1 MIMKQL
7 YFKAIVLSLLLLPL
21 CAARGQSVV
30 TEVQYTKSDTTIVRY
45 WTEEISI
52 VYTHNSDNDNF
63 FLLVDAT
70 LPNVL
75 RITVPS
81 YVTVNA
87 FRIHHDS
94 VFLCGHVGSGGSQ
107 QGLLACF
114 AIQDFY
120 NGSGN
125 AHYGLT
131 QQTDMLDCGHD
142 PLLGGGY
149 CQNKIYDITRMAV
162 YDSLGFTKVAYVA
175 KNYVD
180 TITDSRVGIGS
191 ACYFGGSIGWRSW
204 IIYNKHAVEEYTD
217 IIATHKY
224 VVAVGRTNDSARL
237 VMRIF
242 PKGVFLVPSWDPY
255 YGYITAWPYYA
266 DRYGQRMADLEV
278 DENVMATALDDDEFA
293 VAYHY
298 KNTSGEGLAVK
309 TFSITGTLASLTQG
323 ENAPLT
329 HMPGSVWKMRDV
341 RYSPSLTTM
350 MVLNDIDGGTT
361 GGQASVVYKF
371 HLPSL
376 STGIPYVGKYLSGY
390 DLHSMDLFSPQNDA
404 FVVSGNKPGG
414 YFLALYWE
422 AAGMKPGCGPA
433 DAIAGSG
440 ISAPLYQRPMAPNM
454 NKPDIRGGYV
464 PFVVGEVERDEICNQ

>member
-1 MIMKQL
+1 MKQL

-30 TEVQYTKSDTTIVRY
+30 TEVQYTKSDTTIVRH

-52 VYTHNSDNDNF
+52 VYTHNSVNDNY
-63 FLLVDAT
+63 FLLVDAALT
-70 LPNVL
+70 NVL
-75 RITVPS
+75 RIAVPS
-81 YVTVNA
+81 YVTVND

-94 VFLCGHVGSGGSQ
+94 VFLCGHAVMLGTQ
-107 QGLLACF
+107 YGLLACF

-120 NGSGN
+120 NGSGDFQ
-125 AHYGLT
+125 YGAT
-131 QQTDMLDCGHD
+131 DQTDMWDCVID
-142 PLLGGGY
+142 PLLGSGF
-149 CQNKIYDITRMAV
+149 CQNMIYDITRIAV

-217 IIATHKY
+217 IIATKNY

-422 AAGMKPGCGPA
+422 AAGMVSGCGAA
-433 DAIAGSG
+433 DVIAGSMS
-440 ISAPLYQRPMAPNM
+440 SAFLYQRPMATNM
-454 NKPDIRGGYV
+454 NNPIILNGLV
-464 PFVVGEVERDEICNQ
+464 SVVVGEVERDMICDQ

>member
-1 MIMKQL
+1 MKQVHL
-7 YFKAIVLSLLLLPL
+7 KSFALLLLLLPL

-81 YVTVNA
+81 YVTVND

-191 ACYFGGSIGWRSW
+191 ACYIGGSVGWRSW

-217 IIATHKY
+217 IIATQNY

-242 PKGVFLVPSWDPY
+242 PKGNFLVPSWNPY
-255 YGYITAWPYYA
+255 YLYPTAWACYA
-266 DRYGQRMADLEV
+266 DRYGQRMSDLEV
-278 DENVMATALDDDEFA
+278 DENVMATALVDDEFA

-298 KNTSGEGLAVK
+298 INAPGEGLAVK
-309 TFSITGTLASLTQG
+309 TFNITGILASMTQG
-323 ENAPLT
+323 MNAPLT
-329 HMPGSVWKMRDV
+329 RLPGSVWKMRDV
-341 RYSPSLTTM
+341 RYSPALMDM

-376 STGIPYVGKYLSGY
+376 ITGTPLGRFLSGY
-390 DLHSMDLFSPQNDA
+390 DLHSLDLINPLNDA
-404 FVVSGNKPGG
+404 FVVSGNKSGG
-414 YFLALYWE
+414 NYLTLYWE
-422 AAGMKPGCGPA
+422 DAGMVSGCGAA
-433 DAIAGSG
+433 DVIAGSMS
-440 ISAPLYQRPMAPNM
+440 SAFLYQRPMATNM
-454 NKPDIRGGYV
+454 NNPIILNGLV
-464 PFVVGEVERDEICNQ
+464 SVVVGEVERDMICDQ

>member
-1 MIMKQL
+1 MKQFHL
-7 YFKAIVLSLLLLPL
+7 KAFALFLLLLPL
-21 CAARGQSVV
+21 CVARGQSVV
-30 TEVQYTKSDTTIVRY
+30 TEVHDTKSDTTIVRY
-45 WTEEISI
+45 WAEGINI
-52 VYTHNSDNDNF
+52 VYTHNRDNDNY

-70 LPNVL
+70 LPQVL

-81 YVTVNA
+81 YVTVND
-87 FRIHHDS
+87 FRILHDS
-94 VFLCGHVGSGGSQ
+94 VFLCGHVGSGSSA

-120 NGSGN
+120 NGAGN
-125 AHYGLT
+125 AHYWLAW
-131 QQTDMLDCGHD
+131 QTNMPDCVND
-142 PLLGGGY
+142 PALGGGY
-149 CQNKIYDITRMAV
+149 CQNQIYDITRMAV
-162 YDSLGFTKVAYVA
+162 YDSSGSTKIAYIA
-175 KNYVD
+175 KNYVNHPS
-180 TITDSRVGIGS
+180 DSRIGIGS
-191 ACYFGGSIGWRSW
+191 VRYHGGIWDSW
-204 IIYNKHAVEEYTD
+204 LIYNKHAVEEYTD

-224 VVAVGRTNDSARL
+224 VVAVGRTNVSARL

-242 PKGVFLVPSWDPY
+242 PKGSFLVPSWSPY
-255 YGYITAWPYYA
+255 YGYSTAWPYYA
-266 DRYGQRMADLEV
+266 DRYGQRMSDLEV

-298 KNTSGEGLAVK
+298 VNVPKKGLAVK

-323 ENAPLT
+323 VNAPLT

-341 RYSPSLTTM
+341 RHSPSLTTM

-376 STGIPYVGKYLSGY
+376 SAGTPYVGKYLSGY

-404 FVVSGNKPGG
+404 FVVSGNTLGG
-414 YFLALYWE
+414 YYTTLYWE
-422 AAGMKPGCGPA
+422 DAGMESGCGPA

-440 ISAPLYQRPMAPNM
+440 ISAPLYQRPMATNM
-454 NKPDIRGGYV
+454 NGQFIPDSYIS
-464 PFVVGEVERDEICNQ
+464 FVVDAVGRDGICNQ

>member
-1 MIMKQL
+1 MP
-7 YFKAIVLSLLLLPL
+7 LSV
-21 CAARGQSVV
+21 ARGQSVV
-30 TEVQYTKSDTTIVRY
+30 TEVHDTKSDTTIVRN

-52 VYTHNSDNDNF
+52 VYTHNSNNDNY

-70 LPNVL
+70 LSQVR

-81 YVTVNA
+81 YVTVND

-94 VFLCGHVGSGGSQ
+94 VFLCGHAIMSGTQ
-107 QGLLACF
+107 YGLLTCF

-120 NGSGN
+120 NGSGYF
-125 AHYGLT
+125 HYGATYLT
-131 QQTDMLDCGHD
+131 NMLDCGID
-142 PLLGGGY
+142 PAFGGCY
-149 CQNKIYDITRMAV
+149 CQNMIYDITRMAV
-162 YDSLGFTKVAYVA
+162 YDSSGFTKVAYIA

-180 TITDSRVGIGS
+180 FPSDSHVGIGS
-191 ACYFGGSIGWRSW
+191 ACYFGSGLWKSW

-217 IIATHKY
+217 IIATKNY

-242 PKGVFLVPSWDPY
+242 PKGSFLVPSWSPY
-255 YGYITAWPYYA
+255 YGYSTAWPYYA
-266 DRYGQRMADLEV
+266 DRYGQRMSDLEV

-298 KNTSGEGLAVK
+298 VNVPKKGLAVK

-422 AAGMKPGCGPA
+422 AAGMKLGCGPA

-440 ISAPLYQRPMAPNM
+440 ISAPLYQRPMATNM
-454 NKPDIRGGYV
+454 NKPDIWGGYV
-464 PFVVGEVERDEICNQ
+464 PFVVGEVERDVICDQ

>member
-1 MIMKQL
+1 MKQVHL
-7 YFKAIVLSLLLLPL
+7 KSFALLLLLLPL

-81 YVTVNA
+81 YVTVND

-120 NGSGN
+120 NGSGDF
-125 AHYGLT
+125 HYGATDLT
-131 QQTDMLDCGHD
+131 PMLDCGID
-142 PLLGGGY
+142 PAFGGGF
-149 CQNKIYDITRMAV
+149 CRNMIYDIMRMAV
-162 YDSLGFTKVAYVA
+162 YDSSGFTKVAYVA
-175 KNYVD
+175 QNYVD
-180 TITDSRVGIGS
+180 VPTDTRVGIGY
-191 ACYFGGSIGWRSW
+191 ACYRSGSVGWLSW

-217 IIATHKY
+217 IIATQNY
-224 VVAVGRTNDSARL
+224 VAAVGRTNDSARL

-242 PKGVFLVPSWDPY
+242 PKGSFLMPSWTPY
-255 YGYITAWPYYA
+255 PGALNAWASYA
-266 DRYGQRMADLEV
+266 DRYGQRMSDLEV
-278 DENVMATALDDDEFA
+278 DGNVMASALNDDEFA

-298 KNTSGEGLAVK
+298 VNTPGEGLAVK

-323 ENAPLT
+323 MNAPLT
-329 HMPGSVWKMRDV
+329 RLPGSVWKMRDV
-341 RYSPSLTTM
+341 RYSPALM
-350 MVLNDIDGGTT
+350 DLMVLNDIDGGTI

-376 STGIPYVGKYLSGY
+376 TTGTHMGKYLAGY
-390 DLHSMDLFSPQNDA
+390 DLHSLDLFNPLDDA
-404 FVVSGNKPGG
+404 FVVSGNRMGG
-414 YFLALYWE
+414 YYLTLFWE
-422 AAGMKPGCGPA
+422 AAGMMSGCGAA
-433 DAIAGSG
+433 DVIAGSKS
-440 ISAPLYQRPMAPNM
+440 SAFLYQRPMATNM
-454 NKPDIRGGYV
+454 NKPIIRNGYERFAV
-464 PFVVGEVERDEICNQ
+464 DEVERDEICNQ